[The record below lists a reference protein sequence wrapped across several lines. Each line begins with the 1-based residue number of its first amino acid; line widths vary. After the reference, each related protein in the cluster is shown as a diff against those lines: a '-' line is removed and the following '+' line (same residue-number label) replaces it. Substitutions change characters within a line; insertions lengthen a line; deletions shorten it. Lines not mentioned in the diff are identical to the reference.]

1 MKLSFFTRILLIVAR
16 YKFHVCSFCF
26 PCFVFAQQ
34 VQDSIVLKGAVRHGL
49 TGVDVVDARLVV
61 RSRDGEFRQEVSVT
75 DHSSSP
81 DLFHIYHFQTK
92 VPKAGT
98 YVVQFVGE
106 GFGQD
111 SMVVHIPE
119 RKYGRRV
126 KEWTAK
132 DFLLYPSRTQE
143 VGEAVVRASRVM
155 IVNRGDTIIYN
166 ASAFKLA
173 SGSMLDA
180 LIAQL
185 PGVTLDDN
193 GNITVNGQHV
203 NTLLLNGKDFFRGET
218 HLALKNLPSY
228 VVKNIKFYQRERTD
242 TYLSAARKR
251 TPDDPWVLDVHLKKE
266 YNQGWLGNFS
276 VAVGTK
282 DRYQARACGIY
293 FSGNVR
299 WVVYGSSN
307 NLNSI
312 AEANT
317 RGSWNGRTAAGDT
330 KSHVVGTSV
339 LIDDP
344 VKRTTFE
351 ASASVSKVIDQ
362 QESFSNKTL
371 YYTNGNIFSRMA
383 QNQRNDALIAKGKVR
398 YGFQKENS
406 YLTNE
411 AVVSYHKSD
420 ATAHLRQ
427 ADFLTRPDETA
438 WGAVLDSIYATTPS
452 LRLRQILNSG
462 LETLRQSDMKQW
474 TLGYRFATNF
484 KSPLN
489 GEAFTLNMKIDYGN
503 TKTDRLSFYRTL
515 TGLQA
520 AEEMQRQDQ
529 PSHDFR
535 WRTNLRHDL
544 FRVGKT
550 IFQASYDY
558 NYQYTSDKRAI
569 FFPDSTVSTNV
580 WGNAIVWDNSLQ
592 NGSYRTQFWN
602 KEHIAKAEVFYRLNN
617 NFMVQLNFPFVWRN
631 DRIVDVRDGISQA
644 LSRHYFSFEP
654 SVYMTLAKGLDVR
667 YQLTSAKPSMANM
680 LNVTDASQPLLVV
693 QGNPQLQRT
702 MRHFFHLIY
711 HIPTGKARTRLYYQ
725 IYYNI
730 HRNMVSQGMSYDR
743 ATGITAIRPYNVNGN
758 WDFATSLNYTQ
769 VLDKRNRWTL
779 NAIAIGA
786 WRNSVEMMNDGLSA
800 QPYRSSVRNFSPEL
814 SVKGTYRKDFTEVTL
829 RTRVS
834 WQHLTS
840 PRSDFETVDAR
851 TVSLSG
857 NLQYRLPLAVVLRT
871 NLTLYMRRGYALSAM
886 NTNDLVWNV
895 SLSRALDK
903 AQRWTLEAE
912 GFDLLHQLSNVSTT
926 MNAQGF
932 TETWVN
938 SLPNYFLLRLSYQ
951 FNSKPKKR

>member
-1 MKLSFFTRILLIVAR
+1 MKLTFFTRILLIVAR

-26 PCFVFAQQ
+26 PCCVFAQQ
-34 VQDSIVLKGAVRHGL
+34 AQDSIIVKGAVRHGL
-49 TGVDVVDARLVV
+49 TGVDVTDARLMV
-61 RSRDGEFRQEVSVT
+61 RSRDGKFRQAVSVT
-75 DHSSSP
+75 DHSSRP
-81 DLFHIYHFQTK
+81 DLFHIYHFQAK
-92 VPKAGT
+92 VPKADT
-98 YVVQFVGE
+98 YIVQFVGE
-106 GFGQD
+106 GFEQD

-266 YNQGWLGNFS
+266 YNQGWLGNFA
-276 VAVGTK
+276 VAIGTK

-293 FSGNVR
+293 FSDNVR

-317 RGSWNGRTAAGDT
+317 RGSWNGSTAAGDT

-339 LIDDP
+339 LIDNP

-351 ASASVSKVIDQ
+351 AGASVSKVIDQ

-383 QNQRNDALIAKGKVR
+383 QTQNNNALTAKGRVKYR
-398 YGFQKENS
+398 IRKENS

-462 LETLRQSDMKQW
+462 LETLRQGDTRKW
-474 TLGYRFATNF
+474 TLGYIFATNF

-515 TGLQA
+515 TGLQT
-520 AEEMQRQDQ
+520 AEEMQRQNQ

-592 NGSYRTQFWN
+592 NGSYRTQLWN
-602 KEHIAKAEVFYRLNN
+602 KEHIAKAEAFYRLSN

-840 PRSDFETVDAR
+840 PRSDFKMVDAR
-851 TVSLSG
+851 NVSLSG

>member
-1 MKLSFFTRILLIVAR
+1 MKLTFFTRILLIVAR

-49 TGVDVVDARLVV
+49 TGVDVTDARLMV

-75 DHSSSP
+75 DHSSRP
-81 DLFHIYHFQTK
+81 DLFHIYHFQAK
-92 VPKAGT
+92 VPKADT
-98 YVVQFVGE
+98 YIVQFVGE
-106 GFGQD
+106 GFEQD

-132 DFLLYPSRTQE
+132 DFLIYPSRTQE
-143 VGEAVVRASRVM
+143 VSEAVVRASRVM

-266 YNQGWLGNFS
+266 YNQGWLGNFA
-276 VAVGTK
+276 VAIGTK

-293 FSGNVR
+293 FSDNVR

-317 RGSWNGRTAAGDT
+317 RGSWNGSTAAGDT

-351 ASASVSKVIDQ
+351 AGASVSKVIDQ

-383 QNQRNDALIAKGKVR
+383 QTQNNNALTAKGRVKYR
-398 YGFQKENS
+398 IRKENS

-462 LETLRQSDMKQW
+462 LETLRQGDTRKW
-474 TLGYRFATNF
+474 TLGYIFATNF

-515 TGLQA
+515 TGLQT
-520 AEEMQRQDQ
+520 AEEMQRQNQ

-592 NGSYRTQFWN
+592 NGSYRTQLWN
-602 KEHIAKAEVFYRLNN
+602 KEHIAKAEAFYRLSN

-840 PRSDFETVDAR
+840 PRSDFEMVGAR
-851 TVSLSG
+851 NVSLSG

-932 TETWVN
+932 TETWAN

>member
-1 MKLSFFTRILLIVAR
+1 MKLTFFTRILLIVAR

-106 GFGQD
+106 GFEQD

-266 YNQGWLGNFS
+266 YNQGWLGNFA
-276 VAVGTK
+276 VAIGTK

-293 FSGNVR
+293 FSDNVR

-317 RGSWNGRTAAGDT
+317 RGSWNGSTAAGDT

-351 ASASVSKVIDQ
+351 AGASVSKVIDQ

-383 QNQRNDALIAKGKVR
+383 QTQNNNALTAKGKVKYR
-398 YGFQKENS
+398 IRKENS

-529 PSHDFR
+529 PSHDVR

-592 NGSYRTQFWN
+592 NGSYRTLLWN

-680 LNVTDASQPLLVV
+680 LNVTDASQPLIVV
-693 QGNPQLQRT
+693 QGNPQLRRT

-711 HIPTGKARTRLYYQ
+711 HIPTGKARTGLYYQ

-730 HRNMVSQGMSYDR
+730 HRNMVSQGMNYDR

-786 WRNSVEMMNDGLSA
+786 WRNSVEMMNNGLSA

-871 NLTLYMRRGYALSAM
+871 NLTLYMRRGYALSAK

-932 TETWVN
+932 TETWAN

>member
-1 MKLSFFTRILLIVAR
+1 MKLTFFTRILLIVAR

-34 VQDSIVLKGAVRHGL
+34 AQDSIIVKGAVRHGL
-49 TGVDVVDARLVV
+49 TGIDVTDARLMV
-61 RSRDGEFRQEVSVT
+61 RSRDGKFRQAVSVT
-75 DHSSSP
+75 DHSSRP
-81 DLFHIYHFQTK
+81 DLFHIYHFQAK

-106 GFGQD
+106 GFEQD

-132 DFLLYPSRTQE
+132 DFLIYPSRTQE
-143 VGEAVVRASRVM
+143 VSEAVVRASRVM

-266 YNQGWLGNFS
+266 YNQGWLGNFA
-276 VAVGTK
+276 VAIGTK

-293 FSGNVR
+293 FSDNVR

-317 RGSWNGRTAAGDT
+317 RGSWNGSTAAGDT

-351 ASASVSKVIDQ
+351 AGASVSKVIDQ

-383 QNQRNDALIAKGKVR
+383 QTQNNNALTAKGRVKYR
-398 YGFQKENS
+398 IRKENS

-462 LETLRQSDMKQW
+462 LETLRQGDTRKW
-474 TLGYRFATNF
+474 TLGYIFATNF

-515 TGLQA
+515 TGLQT
-520 AEEMQRQDQ
+520 AEEMQRQNQ

-592 NGSYRTQFWN
+592 NGSYRTQLWN
-602 KEHIAKAEVFYRLNN
+602 KEHIAKAEAFYRLSN

-932 TETWVN
+932 TETWAN

>member
-1 MKLSFFTRILLIVAR
+1 MKNILCIAYCLTL
-16 YKFHVCSFCF
+16 CTPST
-26 PCFVFAQQ
+26 AQQ
-34 VQDSIVLKGAVRHGL
+34 VQDSIVVKGAVRHGL
-49 TGVDVVDARLVV
+49 TGVDVIDARLIV
-61 RSRDGEFRQEVSVT
+61 RSQDGKFRQEVSVT
-75 DHSSSP
+75 DHSSRP
-81 DLFHIYHFQTK
+81 DLFHTYLFQAK
-92 VPKAGT
+92 VPKAGF

-106 GFGQD
+106 DFEQD

-119 RKYGRRV
+119 REYGRRV

-228 VVKNIKFYQRERTD
+228 VVKNIKFYQRECTD

-266 YNQGWLGNFS
+266 YNQGWLGNFA

-282 DRYQARACGIY
+282 DRYQVRACGIY
-293 FSGNVR
+293 FSDNVR
-299 WVVYGSSN
+299 WVVYGNSN

-344 VKRTTFE
+344 VKKTTFE
-351 ASASVSKVIDQ
+351 AGASVGKVIDQ

-383 QNQRNDALIAKGKVR
+383 QTQRNDALIAKGKVR
-398 YGFQKENS
+398 YGFRKENS

-427 ADFLTRPDETA
+427 ADFLTRPDEMA
-438 WGAVLDSIYATTPS
+438 WGAALDSIYAMTPS
-452 LRLRQILNSG
+452 LRLRQTLNSG
-462 LETLRQSDMKQW
+462 LETLRQGDTKQW

-489 GEAFTLNMKIDYGN
+489 GEAFTLNTNIDYGN
-503 TKTDRLSFYRTL
+503 TKIDRLSFYRTL
-515 TGLQA
+515 TGLQT

-535 WRTNLRHDL
+535 WRTKLRHGL
-544 FRVGKT
+544 FTLGKT

-592 NGSYRTQFWN
+592 NGSYHTQLWN
-602 KEHIAKAEVFYRLNN
+602 KEHVADAQAFYHLNN

-654 SVYMTLAKGLDVR
+654 SLYMTLAKGLDLQ
-667 YQLTSAKPSMANM
+667 YKLTSTKPSMAIM
-680 LNVTDASQPLLVV
+680 LNIKDASQPLLVV
-693 QGNPQLQRT
+693 QGNPQLRRT
-702 MRHFFHLIY
+702 MHHFFLLTY
-711 HIPTGKARTRLYYQ
+711 HIPTGKAGTGLFYGVHHD
-725 IYYNI
+725 IY
-730 HRNMVSQGMSYDR
+730 RNMVSQGMSYDR
-743 ATGITAIRPYNVNGN
+743 ATGITTIRPYNVNGN
-758 WDFATSLNYTQ
+758 WNFATSLNYTQ

-779 NAIAIGA
+779 NAIAIGE
-786 WRNSVEMMNDGLSA
+786 WRNSVEMINDGQST

-840 PRSDFETVDAR
+840 LRSGFETVDAHN
-851 TVSLSG
+851 VSLSG

-871 NLTLYMRRGYALSAM
+871 NFTLYMRRGYSLSAM

-932 TETWVN
+932 TETWAN
-938 SLPNYFLLRLSYQ
+938 TLPNYFLLRLSYQ